1 MKYSTNV
8 GLEVVIL
15 AVDGGVPALLSFP
28 FPGVSTGPDVAC
40 LLVGGFA
47 GVSVW
52 PVVAGRLVGID

>member
-8 GLEVVIL
+8 GLGGVIL
-15 AVDGGVPALLSFP
+15 AVDGGVPVSPSLP

-47 GVSVW
+47 KVSVR
-52 PVVAGRLVGID
+52 PLVAGRLVSGD